1 MEIQLRHQYLNPQKP
16 SELMVTSHKQYAT
29 GLSLL
34 FKIQK
39 YMVSAYGV
47 DPQLSFASDLP
58 HAEQVLGLDFYI
70 SQHKDVSISLRSVP
84 NNSNDSKIYRL
95 VIKPCKESKYDP
107 DIKTIKLYNEDLYPI
122 DIAVQPVLRHIQAM
136 VDRFDQ
142 HVDYWKERVS
152 TLEEQV
158 DSLQN
163 ELNIN
168 CPF

>member
-1 MEIQLRHQYLNPQKP
+1 MTQLHD
-16 SELMVTSHKQYAT
+16 ELAT

-39 YMVSAYGV
+39 SMVSAYGV

-58 HAEQVLGLDFYI
+58 HSEQILGLDFYI
-70 SQHKDVSISLRSVP
+70 TEHKNVSISLRSVP
-84 NNSNDSKIYRL
+84 NNSNDNKIYRL
-95 VIKPCKESKYDP
+95 VIKPCKESQYDP

-122 DIAVQPVLRHIQAM
+122 EVAVQPVLRHIQTM

-142 HVDYWKERVS
+142 HVDYWKDKVS
-152 TLEEQV
+152 TLESQV
-158 DSLQN
+158 EALQN